1 MKDEALTPKLT
12 IPLFEKIYV
21 TEVYQ
26 NRAENLIGIGLKS
39 SVAVI
44 QLIYDDTNATIG
56 YELLHKVTPVY
67 PNIIGPNL
75 LWKVYMFI

>member
-1 MKDEALTPKLT
+1 MKDESLTPKLT
-12 IPLFEKIYV
+12 IPLFEKVYV

-44 QLIYDDTNATIG
+44 QLIYDDSNATIG
-56 YELLHKVTPVY
+56 YELLHKVSLFLPSQRSFFKNHLAVD
-67 PNIIGPNL
+67 
-75 LWKVYMFI
+75 V